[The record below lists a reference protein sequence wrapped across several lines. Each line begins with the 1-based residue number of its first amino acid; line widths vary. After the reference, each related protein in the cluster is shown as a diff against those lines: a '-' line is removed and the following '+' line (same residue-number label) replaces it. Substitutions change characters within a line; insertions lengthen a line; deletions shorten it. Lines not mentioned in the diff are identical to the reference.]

1 MEAFLQW
8 GLDLIL
14 AIQQVHGPA
23 LDSIFLAIT
32 SLGAE
37 EFYLLLVPLIFWCVD
52 FGFGARM
59 AVLLLLSSYLN
70 VYLKDLFQQ
79 PRPFDLD
86 PSVQLAPVGGYGL
99 PSGHAQSA
107 VVVWGVIAAWAR
119 QRWFW
124 GVAIGLMALIG
135 FSRIYLGLHFPT
147 DVLGGWMI
155 GGLLLGLY
163 VVTHSRVAELLAE
176 SGLGWQLV
184 LVLGLPL
191 VLLVIHP
198 VKDTTMT
205 TGALAGA
212 GVGLVLSHRYI
223 SFSAHG
229 PLRQR
234 VLRFV
239 IGAVVVVLL
248 YAGLKTAFPGEESSL
263 YLVFR
268 FLRFGFVGLWASLG
282 APWLFKILRLAPS
295 AENAML

>member
-1 MEAFLQW
+1 VEAFLQW

-37 EFYLLLVPLIFWCVD
+37 EFYLLLVPLVFWCVD

-59 AVLLLLSSYLN
+59 AVLFLLSSYLN
-70 VYLKDLFQQ
+70 FYLKDLFQQ

-107 VVVWGVIAAWAR
+107 VVVWGAIAAWAH
-119 QRWFW
+119 QRWLW
-124 GVAIGLMALIG
+124 GVAIGLISLVG

-147 DVLGGWMI
+147 DVLAGWVI
-155 GGLLLGLY
+155 GILLLGLY
-163 VVTHSRVAELLAE
+163 VVTQPRVMKSLA
-176 SGLGWQLV
+176 GLNVAWQLA
-184 LVLGLPL
+184 LALGVPL
-191 VLLVIHP
+191 VLFVIHP
-198 VKDTTMT
+198 VEDTSMTM
-205 TGALAGA
+205 GALAGV
-212 GVGLVLSHRYI
+212 GVGLVLSHRYV
-223 SFSAHG
+223 SFSARG
-229 PLRQR
+229 PLWQR

-239 IGAVVVVLL
+239 MGAVVVVLL
-248 YAGLKTAFPGEESSL
+248 YAGLKMALPGEESSL

-268 FLRFGFVGLWASLG
+268 FLRFGLIGLWASLG

-295 AENAML
+295 AENAIV